1 LGDCS
6 KMIKFNGV
14 FELDDTKKILQRHG
28 LNDGGVVQKF
38 VDNEVLRR
46 CAKYI
51 PFRTGALM
59 NMGIMGTVIGSGEV
73 AWIGVKPRYL
83 YYGKVMVGPAP
94 KTVTDKDLT
103 YYGGPQRG
111 AFWFER
117 MKAAEGQEIV
127 KGVQELL
134 NGGN

>member
-1 LGDCS
+1 
-6 KMIKFNGV
+6 MIEFHG
-14 FELDDTKKILQRHG
+14 ELEFDDTKKILQNHG
-28 LNDGGVVQKF
+28 LDDNGFIQKF
-38 VDNEVLRR
+38 IDNEVLKR
-46 CAKYI
+46 CTKYV

-59 NMGIMGTVIGSGEV
+59 DMGILGTVIGSGEV

-83 YYGKVMVGPAP
+83 YYGKVMVGSAP

-127 KGVQELL
+127 QGAQKLA

>member
-1 LGDCS
+1 MGDCI

-14 FELDDTKKILQRHG
+14 LELDDTNKILQKHG
-28 LNDGGVVQKF
+28 LGDGGFVQKF

-46 CAKYI
+46 CAKYM

-127 KGVQELL
+127 KGTQELI

>member
-1 LGDCS
+1 MGDCIS
-6 KMIKFNGV
+6 MIQFHG
-14 FELDDTKKILQRHG
+14 ELELNDTKKILKDHG
-28 LNDGGVVQKF
+28 LNDGGFVQKF
-38 VDNEVLRR
+38 VDNEVLKR
-46 CAKYI
+46 CAKYL

-59 NMGIMGTVIGSGEV
+59 NMGILGTVIGSGEV

-103 YYGGPQRG
+103 FYGGPQRG

-117 MKAAEGQEIV
+117 MKAAEGKEIV
-127 KGVQELL
+127 KGAQQLT

>member
-1 LGDCS
+1 MGDCI

-14 FELDDTKKILQRHG
+14 LELDDTNKILQKHG
-28 LNDGGVVQKF
+28 LGDGGFVQKF
-38 VDNEVLRR
+38 VDNEVQKR

-94 KTVTDKDLT
+94 KTVTNKDLT

-127 KGVQELL
+127 KGAQELI

>member
-1 LGDCS
+1 MGDCFE
-6 KMIKFNGV
+6 MIKFNGV
-14 FELDDTKKILQRHG
+14 LELDDTNKILKRHG
-28 LNDGGVVQKF
+28 LDDGGFVQKF
-38 VDNEVLRR
+38 VDNEVLKR

>member
-1 LGDCS
+1 
-6 KMIKFNGV
+6 MIEFHGTL
-14 FELDDTKKILQRHG
+14 ELDKDKILKEKG
-28 LNDGGVVQKF
+28 LENNGFAQKF
-38 VDNEVLRR
+38 VDNEVLKR

-59 NMGIMGTVIGSGEV
+59 NMGTLGTVIGSGEV

-94 KTVTDKDLT
+94 KTVTDKDLV

-117 MKAAEGQEIV
+117 MKSAEGEEII
-127 KGVQELL
+127 KGLQKLV

>member
-1 LGDCS
+1 
-6 KMIKFNGV
+6 MIEFHGKL
-14 FELDDTKKILQRHG
+14 ELNDTKKILKNHG
-28 LNDGGVVQKF
+28 LDSGGFIQKYI
-38 VDNEVLRR
+38 DNEVLKR
-46 CAKYI
+46 CSKYL

-59 NMGIMGTVIGSGEV
+59 NMGILGTVIGNGVV
-73 AWIGVKPRYL
+73 AWIGLKPRYL

-103 YYGGPQRG
+103 FYGGPQRG

-117 MKAAEGQEIV
+117 MKVVEGQEIV
-127 KGVQELL
+127 KGAQKLA

>member
-1 LGDCS
+1 
-6 KMIKFNGV
+6 MIEFHG
-14 FELDDTKKILQRHG
+14 ELEFDDTKKILKNHG
-28 LNDGGVVQKF
+28 LEDNGFIQKF
-38 VDNEVLRR
+38 IDNEVLKR
-46 CAKYI
+46 CSKYV

-59 NMGIMGTVIGSGEV
+59 DMGILGTVIGSGEV

-117 MKAAEGQEIV
+117 MKATEGQEIV
-127 KGVQELL
+127 QGAQKLA

>member
-1 LGDCS
+1 
-6 KMIKFNGV
+6 MIEFHGT
-14 FELDDTKKILQRHG
+14 FELDSVNKILKKRG
-28 LNDGGVVQKF
+28 LEERGYVQKF
-38 VDNEVLRR
+38 IDNEVLKR
-46 CAKYI
+46 CSKYI

-59 NMGIMGTVIGSGEV
+59 NMGIIGTVIGSGEV